1 MALGA
6 PRPCLAVNAERLGIE
21 EVNFTFEGH
30 SIARD
35 RGIRVLNHEELK
47 KGDVSLT
54 YTCLLKDN
62 SEKAIVELF
71 NRSFT

>member
-1 MALGA
+1 
-6 PRPCLAVNAERLGIE
+6 LAVNAERLGIE

-35 RGIRVLNHEELK
+35 RGVRVLNHEELK